1 LPDHRE
7 RPAVPI
13 RREACKTQCKFGPIG
28 GIIIEETTMIRG
40 MHAMFYSSRAHEL
53 KSRGAEFT
61 QNAEDTAS
69 GS

>member
-1 LPDHRE
+1 
-7 RPAVPI
+7 
-13 RREACKTQCKFGPIG
+13 
-28 GIIIEETTMIRG
+28 MIRG